1 MSDGYRSYTGRE
13 RRERARLILRTTRQA
28 FAGSDA
34 IDERANRRIDRI
46 DATAADR
53 GAREAAALHR
63 QHETAKND
71 LATAKAAERAAK
83 RTDRPA
89 ARTARRT
96 AEDRVRDT
104 ERAIRRAG
112 L

>member
-1 MSDGYRSYTGRE
+1 MDEYRSYT
-13 RRERARLILRTTRQA
+13 RREQRQRALLILRTTRQA
-28 FAGSDA
+28 IAGSDA
-34 IDERANRRIDRI
+34 IDPKLNDRLDRI
-46 DATAADR
+46 DARAADR
-53 GAREAAALHR
+53 GAREAAALRR
-63 QHETAKND
+63 QNETARD
-71 LATAKAAERAAK
+71 ELAKAKATERAAK
-83 RTDRPA
+83 RPDRSA